1 MKIAIVIH
9 SQSGHTAAFAKII
22 ASKFNEN
29 GHDADI
35 KLLRSTKHVHPGIKE
50 FELRNAPE
58 INEYDVILFGGPV
71 WAFTASPVIMK
82 YITDQERLKG
92 KKVASFVTMGFPFQ
106 WMGGNN
112 AIKVM
117 NNKLDCTGA
126 DVLQGE
132 IVSYTFKA
140 NTAKMSEAA
149 ERLYRAIV
157 G

>member
-9 SQSGHTAAFAKII
+9 SQSGHTAAFARVI

-29 GHDADI
+29 GHEADI
-35 KLLRSTKHVHPGIKE
+35 KLLRPTKHVHPGIKE

-58 INEYDVILFGGPV
+58 INEYDAVLFGGPV
-71 WAFTASPVIMK
+71 WAFTASPVIIK
-82 YITDQERLKG
+82 YITELEKLKG
-92 KKVASFVTMGFPFQ
+92 KKVASFVTMGFPFP
-106 WMGGNN
+106 WLGGNN

-126 DVLQGE
+126 DVIQGE
-132 IVSYTFKA
+132 IVSYTFRA
-140 NTAKMSEAA
+140 NTAKMTQAA
-149 ERLYRAIV
+149 ERLYSEII